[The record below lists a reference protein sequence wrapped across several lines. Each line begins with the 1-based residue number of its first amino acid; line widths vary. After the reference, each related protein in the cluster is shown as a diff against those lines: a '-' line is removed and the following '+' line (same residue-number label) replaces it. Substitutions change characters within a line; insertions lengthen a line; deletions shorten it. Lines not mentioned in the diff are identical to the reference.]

1 MHLNTKEIEMT
12 TFNNPLETWIGSG
25 KFDNAKR
32 EIGYIVGTNDNGE
45 QYAAWVQN
53 GRKANGKFAD
63 FGVAQRSKMFA
74 SQEQATRWAYTTAK
88 ERIAKL

>member
-1 MHLNTKEIEMT
+1 MT
-12 TFNNPLETWIGSG
+12 TFNNPLEAWLGSG
-25 KFDNAKR
+25 KFDSAKR

-53 GRKANGKFAD
+53 GRKSNGKFAD

-74 SQEQATRWAYTTAK
+74 TQAQATQWAYAKAK
-88 ERIAKL
+88 ELIRKL